1 MVVLFS
7 ALTGMMVGSL
17 GTVVIFWLCGALQRK
32 TVTETVTDKVNPE
45 LRDATIQAEDTQATS
60 TAPDETSDFRQMSRT
75 QTSFSYYLY
84 IGMEQLKQVIIS
96 IVVANF
102 IRMWTTRREDCSFAK
117 FAVPRHQF
125 FKLDRASMCQSRG
138 RDTTCLV
145 SAGHSKVY
153 RSLNIPDV
161 GFVVHWNTPHGCY
174 LEIRY
179 LTAE

>member
-1 MVVLFS
+1 MRQFRLKILRLHQLHRMRRQIS
-7 ALTGMMVGSL
+7 GK
-17 GTVVIFWLCGALQRK
+17 CQ
-32 TVTETVTDKVNPE
+32 E
-45 LRDATIQAEDTQATS
+45 LRLRFHIICI
-60 TAPDETSDFRQMSRT
+60 
-75 QTSFSYYLY
+75 L
-84 IGMEQLKQVIIS
+84 EQLKQVIIS
-96 IVVANF
+96 IVIANF
-102 IRMWTTRREDCSFAK
+102 IRMWTTRREDCNFAK

-161 GFVVHWNTPHGCY
+161 GFVVQWDTPHRCY

-179 LTAE
+179 LAVE

>member
-1 MVVLFS
+1 MRHFRLKILRLHQLHRTRRQIS
-7 ALTGMMVGSL
+7 GKCQELSL
-17 GTVVIFWLCGALQRK
+17 RFH
-32 TVTETVTDKVNPE
+32 
-45 LRDATIQAEDTQATS
+45 TICT
-60 TAPDETSDFRQMSRT
+60 
-75 QTSFSYYLY
+75 L
-84 IGMEQLKQVIIS
+84 EQLKQVIIL

-138 RDTTCLV
+138 RDTTFLV

-161 GFVVHWNTPHGCY
+161 EFVVHWNTPQGCY

-179 LTAE
+179 LAAE